1 MLFFETKGRPPQIM
15 FLSGLTNHSGQN
27 IML

>member
-1 MLFFETKGRPPQIM
+1 MLLLEAKTKSPQIM
-15 FLSGLTNHSGQN
+15 FLSGLTNHLGQD